1 MDPCGALCPRQLV
14 LPLKHCP
21 KDTRDFMNLINFMN
35 FINLMNPNHLPPQ
48 PESKI
53 PSVFSP
59 RTMALTPIFPDRNRT
74 RIPPFLPVNDTPASH
89 SRIPPSRSPHPPES
103 IYSTVSAAYSVP

>member
-1 MDPCGALCPRQLV
+1 MDPCGALCQRQLE

-53 PSVFSP
+53 PSFFFPTYNGLDADFPRSKPNQNSSFSP
-59 RTMALTPIFPDRNRT
+59 GK
-74 RIPPFLPVNDTPASH
+74 
-89 SRIPPSRSPHPPES
+89 
-103 IYSTVSAAYSVP
+103 